1 MFIYSSVD
9 GHLSCCHFLAVM
21 NSAAMNIC
29 TFLCEHMFSILLG
42 VHLVMEL
49 LGHVTSCLTSWEI
62 AGVFQRG
69 YTILYFHQQLVRVPI
84 SPYSWEDHLFE
95 YSHPGKCEV
104 VFHGGFHLHFSN
116 DKRYWA
122 SLHVFIGN
130 LYVFFGEKS
139 IQTLCPF
146 KIGLFGFLLL
156 SKNKK
161 ILRIFFNTLAIR
173 LNRYH
178 YVFLLLILEL
188 NLLFSLVGFDLGVIS
203 EKPLCNLRLQRFTLR
218 FSSKSFIVLALTL
231 RSLIHFEL
239 LIFVYG
245 MSWILLHVDIHCPNT
260 IC

>member
-1 MFIYSSVD
+1 M
-9 GHLSCCHFLAVM
+9 
-21 NSAAMNIC
+21 
-29 TFLCEHMFSILLG
+29 
-42 VHLVMEL
+42 
-49 LGHVTSCLTSWEI
+49 
-62 AGVFQRG
+62 
-69 YTILYFHQQLVRVPI
+69 
-84 SPYSWEDHLFE
+84 
-95 YSHPGKCEV
+95 
-104 VFHGGFHLHFSN
+104 
-116 DKRYWA
+116 
-122 SLHVFIGN
+122 FIGN

-188 NLLFSLVGFDLGVIS
+188 NLFFSLVGFDLGVIS
-203 EKPLCNLRLQRFTLR
+203 EKPLCNLRSQRFILR

-239 LIFVYG
+239 LIFVYCV
-245 MSWILLHVDIHCPNT
+245 SWILLHVDIHCPNT